1 MLGKLLGGWKGLF
14 LAKIGPKIR
23 FFKVHPFNPP
33 FLVAAKALA
42 GRQKL
47 CVWLCT
53 DDIVVVW
60 VVGVVVG
67 IRKRKVIV
75 PNNWKI
81 IELLSFIVILV
92 PIVRRSSKTIAH
104 VDILALQRSSCD
116 WVCTAEQW
124 LQTDTRVQMCWWYYI
139 YSGCKNIHDDD
150 SECKL
155 FFDPLWT
162 NVEITNKN

>member
-1 MLGKLLGGWKGLF
+1 M
-14 LAKIGPKIR
+14 
-23 FFKVHPFNPP
+23 
-33 FLVAAKALA
+33 A

-104 VDILALQRSSCD
+104 VEILALQRSSCD
-116 WVCTAEQW
+116 
-124 LQTDTRVQMCWWYYI
+124 
-139 YSGCKNIHDDD
+139 
-150 SECKL
+150 
-155 FFDPLWT
+155 
-162 NVEITNKN
+162 